1 MNINKLIEHWKYI
14 SPIVRVPQNGEDYD
28 QLANVLDQLLD
39 IVRDD
44 ESHELMG
51 LIDIISH
58 MISTYDETHAD

>member
-1 MNINKLIEHWKYI
+1 
-14 SPIVRVPQNGEDYD
+14 
-28 QLANVLDQLLD
+28 LD

-58 MISTYDETHAD
+58 MISAYDETNGD